1 LITRL
6 DPVLGRVRMDS
17 AQVEQ
22 VIVNLAVNAREAMP
36 KGGCLT
42 IETTD
47 VEIHQ
52 RECPTRPE
60 LSPGRYV
67 RLSVA
72 DTGCGMTDKVMAHI
86 FEPFFSTKS
95 VGKGTGLGLA
105 TVFGIIKQAGGDI
118 TVESRTGRGTTFV
131 ILLPAVAEVASPV
144 APEVVQ
150 LAPRGSETLLVAEDE
165 EGVRKAARGILEKQ
179 GYTVLEAGTGA
190 DAVQVAGDHPG
201 PVHLLVTDVVMPDLG
216 GRDLADAVRA
226 RRPGVK
232 VLYMSGYTDDAVIR
246 HGVSQA
252 TDAFLQK
259 PFTALGLAR
268 KVRDVLEAHRV
279 QK

>member
-1 LITRL
+1 
-6 DPVLGRVRMDS
+6 
-17 AQVEQ
+17 
-22 VIVNLAVNAREAMP
+22 
-36 KGGCLT
+36 
-42 IETTD
+42 
-47 VEIHQ
+47 
-52 RECPTRPE
+52 
-60 LSPGRYV
+60 
-67 RLSVA
+67 
-72 DTGCGMTDKVMAHI
+72 MTDKVMAHI